1 MMNTNMPAV
10 NPPRILVWGEL
21 LWDVYP
27 DEERLGGAPANVAWH
42 LAMLGARVAL
52 ISRVGDDDRGRR
64 AASSSIARGV
74 DTSLVQV
81 DHERATGEVRVRTQA
96 GEPKY
101 TLVPERAWER
111 IACTGA
117 VREALGTAAAVVF
130 GTLAQRTDDGLA
142 SWRAMIAAAPA
153 GCAKV
158 CDVNLRP
165 GHLDRRAVDA
175 ALAAAEILK
184 INDAE
189 LATLGREAIHA
200 RLVAITHGPAGATIT
215 TGAETVEIA
224 GVAARPGGDNVGCGD
239 AWLAVLVH
247 GLTQGWPLART
258 GAIASRWAAEVA
270 SHRGATPAFP
280 GELIS
285 AMLSPP

>member
-1 MMNTNMPAV
+1 
-10 NPPRILVWGEL
+10 
-21 LWDVYP
+21 
-27 DEERLGGAPANVAWH
+27 
-42 LAMLGARVAL
+42 MLGADVAL
-52 ISRVGDDDRGRR
+52 ISRVGDDDRGHR
-64 AASSSIARGV
+64 AIERLAARGV
-74 DTSLVQV
+74 DTSLVQI
-81 DHERATGEVRVRTQA
+81 DPERATGEVRVRTHA

-101 TLVPERAWER
+101 TLVPDRAWER

-117 VREALGTAAAVVF
+117 VEGALAGAAAVVF
-130 GTLAQRTDDGLA
+130 GTLSQRADDGLA

-175 ALAAAEILK
+175 ALAVADVVK

-189 LATLGREAIHA
+189 LATLGADAIRA
-200 RLVAITHGPAGATIT
+200 RVTAITHGPAGATIT
-215 TGAETVEIA
+215 SGAERVEIA

-247 GLTQGWPLART
+247 GLTRGWPLART

-280 GELIS
+280 AALIS